1 MSGFLFYFS
10 NHFVLFVLCIS
21 LLVVL
26 FAASRIN
33 KKDKR
38 LLISITISTLSLAVF
53 EYFETIFNDTNIH
66 EENFWRYL
74 FSVFCYILRPVII
87 CLFYHIR
94 LNFKNKKSYLIWIG
108 VGVNTIIYLLA
119 LFAYKNPNMH
129 LVIWYSSDNLFDRT
143 WLGYTVYVICALYL
157 ISLIVASIIETT
169 IMKTKR
175 QIDFIILATSFVAMF
190 AAVLTIVLK
199 LDYSNTSEAYILG
212 ATLYFI
218 YLSYEKASN
227 DAIKYER
234 DMSEKTTSLMLSQIQ
249 PHFVYNTLT
258 TIQVLCEI
266 DPEKAAKTID
276 YFSKYLRMNT
286 DALSKTGPVPV
297 EEEINHA
304 SAYSKIEMVRFDN
317 VTVTFDILDKDF
329 KLPVLTIEPLVE
341 NAIKYGVRAKSEG
354 HVLIKT
360 YKDNNNHV
368 LIIEDNGVG
377 FDVNQ
382 LKNDGKNH
390 VGLVNV
396 KTRIENMVG
405 GTFNVKSTIGVG
417 TTITIT
423 IPEEKE

>member
-1 MSGFLFYFS
+1 MSNFFRYF
-10 NHFVLFVLCIS
+10 NDHFVLFVLCIS

-26 FAASRIN
+26 FLASRIN

-38 LLISITISTLSLAVF
+38 LLISIVISTLTLAIF
-53 EYFETIFNDTNIH
+53 EYLETLFNESNMNY
-66 EENFWRYL
+66 ENFGRYF
-74 FSVFCYILRPVII
+74 FSVSCYIIRPVII

-108 VGVNTIIYLLA
+108 VGVNTIIYTLA
-119 LFAYKNPNMH
+119 LFAYKNPSMQW
-129 LVIWYSSDNLFDRT
+129 VIWYNSQNQFDRT

-157 ISLIVASIIETT
+157 VSLIVASIIETT

-175 QIDFIILATSFVAMF
+175 QVDFIVLVTSLVAIL

-212 ATLYFI
+212 AILYYI

-234 DMSEKTTSLMLSQIQ
+234 DMQEKTTSLMLSQIQ

-266 DPEKAAKTID
+266 DPEQAAKTIE

-286 DALSKTGPVPV
+286 DALSKTTPVPV

-304 SAYSKIEMVRFDN
+304 MAYSKIEMVRFDN
-317 VTVTFDILDKDF
+317 VDVKFEVLDKDF

-341 NAIKYGVRAKSEG
+341 NAIKYGVRAKEQG
-354 HVLIKT
+354 IVEVKT
-360 YKDNNNHV
+360 YKENNKHILV
-368 LIIEDNGVG
+368 IKDNGIG
-377 FDVNQ
+377 FDVNNIN
-382 LKNDGKNH
+382 KDGKNH
-390 VGLVNV
+390 VGLENV
-396 KTRIENMVG
+396 RMRIENMVG
-405 GTFNVKSTIGVG
+405 GTFKVESVINEG

-423 IPEEKE
+423 IPEV